1 MCIGKGIET
10 TFNSDPYLG
19 DSNQLELY
27 LDKKKYKKAV
37 RPTLTYISKYTN

>member
-27 LDKKKYKKAV
+27 LDKKKIQKGSETH
-37 RPTLTYISKYTN
+37 PDLYIQVY